1 MVVKCHPL
9 CRHLLNGYP
18 GRVVCVV
25 KHIFV
30 PHPHMDPC
38 LFTKRRFRRREGLNY
53 RPHLRCPVLAVPLED
68 RSDPAAEE
76 THVSLFPPLL
86 LDLARLNPLV
96 NEASGLCKYPRPTH
110 AFPLRWFGYFPT
122 EFCEKATHVA
132 CVLWWSNGEAV
143 LVSKLV
149 RVFPCQ

>member
-1 MVVKCHPL
+1 MVTLDEL
-9 CRHLLNGYP
+9 CVWSNTYLYHT
-18 GRVVCVV
+18 
-25 KHIFV
+25 HIWI
-30 PHPHMDPC
+30 
-38 LFTKRRFRRREGLNY
+38 
-53 RPHLRCPVLAVPLED
+53 
-68 RSDPAAEE
+68 
-76 THVSLFPPLL
+76 HVSLQKGGSDAGRDSTTDPTYAALYWRYPWKIALIRRPRRHTDLCSPPLL